1 MKLKSFFTGVL
12 LVVLLMGLQTVNA
25 QSLSPSTK
33 WHWDKGTIVVETPER
48 PAGQEHALGLTTA
61 PI

>member
-1 MKLKSFFTGVL
+1 MKLKSFLTGVL

-33 WHWDKGTIVVETPER
+33 WH
-48 PAGQEHALGLTTA
+48 
-61 PI
+61 